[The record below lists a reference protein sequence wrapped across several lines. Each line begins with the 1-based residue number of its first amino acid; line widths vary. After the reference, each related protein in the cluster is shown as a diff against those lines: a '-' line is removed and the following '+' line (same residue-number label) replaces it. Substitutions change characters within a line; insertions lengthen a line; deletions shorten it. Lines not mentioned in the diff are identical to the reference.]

1 MGCSLFPVAK
11 KVASFCD
18 ALFPLVIPF
27 FFTLCCFF
35 SCYLHRRCF
44 SLSFFFLPHLS
55 SFFFFTLSIMFILPP
70 AFFFL
75 NLFALAN

>member
-44 SLSFFFLPHLS
+44 SLSFFFCHTFLRFSSLPFPLCS
-55 SFFFFTLSIMFILPP
+55 YYLQL
-70 AFFFL
+70 FFFL